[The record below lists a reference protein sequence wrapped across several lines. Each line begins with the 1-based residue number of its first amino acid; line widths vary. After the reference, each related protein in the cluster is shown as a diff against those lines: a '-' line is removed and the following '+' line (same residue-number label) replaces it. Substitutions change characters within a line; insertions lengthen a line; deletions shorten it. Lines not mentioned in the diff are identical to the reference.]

1 MKTIGPK
8 NLYTARFSPNQ
19 IISPIAHRYLTARV
33 NPITPKIQYLCDNR
47 DRNTLWWR
55 VSVSALV
62 SYKRV
67 VRSWVA
73 RRARAAFKQELKERG
88 FDAEGRRL
96 DSSTPRSAAA
106 HGFSGNM
113 TGTLNIDLE
122 PAMISATFPMIREEM
137 KFTMNALIQEQQR
150 KQASQQQ
157 PRKQARKAIRSPT
170 DASVP
175 EQPREQTPFQRPRKQ
190 MSRKES
196 AQSAGGKV
204 YRNSIERGGGTRH

>member
-8 NLYTARFSPNQ
+8 NLYIARFSPNQ

-33 NPITPKIQYLCDNR
+33 NPITPKIQYICDNR

-73 RRARAAFKQELKERG
+73 RRARAAFQQELKERG

-96 DSSTPRSAAA
+96 NSGTPRSAA

-122 PAMISATFPMIREEM
+122 PAIMSATFPMIREEM
-137 KFTMNALIQEQQR
+137 KSTLNALIQEQQR
-150 KQASQQQ
+150 KQIAHQQ
-157 PRKQARKAIRSPT
+157 PRKQARKEIRSPK
-170 DASVP
+170 DDSISEQQRGQIP
-175 EQPREQTPFQRPRKQ
+175 NQQPRKLIPRKELA
-190 MSRKES
+190 RKTR
-196 AQSAGGKV
+196 GKA
-204 YRNSIERGGGTRH
+204 YHNSDDRAGGTRH

>member
-8 NLYTARFSPNQ
+8 SLYIARFSPNQ

-33 NPITPKIQYLCDNR
+33 NPITPKIQYICDNR

-73 RRARAAFKQELKERG
+73 RRARAAFQQELKERG

-96 DSSTPRSAAA
+96 DPGTPRSAAA

-113 TGTLNIDLE
+113 KGTLNIDLD
-122 PAMISATFPMIREEM
+122 PAIISATFPMIREEM
-137 KFTMNALIQEQQR
+137 RSTMNALIQEQQR
-150 KQASQQQ
+150 KQITHQQ
-157 PRKQARKAIRSPT
+157 PRKQARKEIRSPT
-170 DASVP
+170 DALISEQQREQIP
-175 EQPREQTPFQRPRKQ
+175 NQQPRKPI
-190 MSRKES
+190 SRKEP
-196 AQSAGGKV
+196 AQKTGGKA
-204 YRNSIERGGGTRH
+204 YRNSNERAGGTRR

>member
-1 MKTIGPK
+1 MKAIGPK
-8 NLYTARFSPNQ
+8 NLYIARFSPNQ

-33 NPITPKIQYLCDNR
+33 NPITPKIQYMCDNR

-73 RRARAAFKQELKERG
+73 RRARAAFQQELKERG

-96 DSSTPRSAAA
+96 DSGTPRSAAG

-113 TGTLNIDLE
+113 TGTLNLDLE
-122 PAMISATFPMIREEM
+122 PAIISATFPMIREEM
-137 KFTMNALIQEQQR
+137 KSTINFLIQEQQR
-150 KQASQQQ
+150 KQSTHQQ
-157 PRKQARKAIRSPT
+157 PRKQARKEIRSPT
-170 DASVP
+170 DASMSEKQREQIP
-175 EQPREQTPFQRPRKQ
+175 NQQPRKPIPRK
-190 MSRKES
+190 EP
-196 AQSAGGKV
+196 AQKTGGKFYRNANERAGGP
-204 YRNSIERGGGTRH
+204 RR